1 MTKGLCGVETGIN
14 RLETEQVNQNSK
26 NIDCMDTADILRVI
40 NNEDKTVAYAVEK
53 VMPEIAE
60 LVDQVHERML
70 RGGRVIYIGAGTS
83 GRLGVLDA
91 SECPPT
97 YGVDPSLIQGM
108 IAGGFQALLKA
119 QEGAEDSLD
128 LARSDLQKAALTPE
142 DTVIGLAA
150 SGRTPYVIGGLEYAN
165 KVGAYTGAISCV
177 HNAEISKHAQSK
189 IEAVVGPEV
198 ITGSTRMKAGTAQ
211 KMILNMIS
219 TSLMVKYGKVYGN
232 LMVDVQPTNE
242 KLVERAKRIISSS
255 SGCSYEAAAKFLE
268 ESGSNVKIAICMA
281 ISGATREECGII
293 LEKNNGNISKAI
305 RTLKAE
311 KSPAV

>member
-1 MTKGLCGVETGIN
+1 METGIN

-53 VMPEIAE
+53 VMPEIAG
-60 LVDQVHERML
+60 LVDRVHERML

-293 LEKNNGNISKAI
+293 LEKNHGNISKAI